1 MLIIPLH
8 QKLTLARFPWV
19 TALLIIANILVYIGP
34 QSRDERAYRDAAEF
48 YQRSGLLELELPWL
62 ERHLVSRDRADMA
75 AMLAQLPS
83 PAQAQLAVQVQAL
96 DPKFSERIAGAP
108 FYDDG
113 DSRTAVWRARRNE
126 FEIRLSRAFTPKYA
140 LKFHAPALGQ
150 HFSSMFLHGSAGHLI
165 GNMVF
170 LALLGLMTEAA
181 LGPLLFLAVYLVGGY
196 GAALVSAWSHFG
208 EFGSLLGASGAIAA
222 LMGACCV
229 VWGMRRIRVFYWLFF
244 IFDYVRVPALYLL
257 PVWLGWEL
265 YQMLSMPESN
275 VAFDAHAGG
284 IITGALATFGV
295 RKLGWERREVL
306 DEAREPETLTDYYAS
321 TRDALGK
328 LEFALA
334 RERSEQLVVQH
345 ANEREAWL
353 LRLRAWQDRTQDS
366 QWHEAARKLLVGGL
380 QPPARPDED
389 IALFNEY
396 LIGSGHRPRL
406 SEHDLVVIGSRWL
419 GGARREAAEPI
430 VRVLLS
436 APEPSESAR
445 KLALRLALASHEDHD
460 DEAARRI
467 CEWLMGRCPGSEEA
481 RKLQQLLA

>member
-19 TALLIIANILVYIGP
+19 TALLIVINVLVYIGP
-34 QSRDERAYRDAAEF
+34 QSRDPRAYEAAAEY

-62 ERHLVSRDRADMA
+62 KRHLESRRRADMV
-75 AMLAQLPS
+75 AMLDRLLP
-83 PAQAQLAVQVQAL
+83 PAQARFAVQVQAL
-96 DPKFSERIAGAP
+96 DPEFAERIAGAP
-108 FYDDG
+108 FHEDG
-113 DSRTAVWRARRNE
+113 DPRTAAWRAQRNE
-126 FEIRLSRAFTPKYA
+126 FEIRLSRAFTPRYA
-140 LKFHAPALGQ
+140 LRFHAPAFAQ
-150 HFSSMFLHGSAGHLI
+150 HLSSMFLHGSADHLL
-165 GNMVF
+165 GNMIF

-196 GAALVSAWSHFG
+196 GAAVVSVWNHFG
-208 EFGSLLGASGAIAA
+208 EFGSLVGASGAIAA

-229 VWGMRRIRVFYWLFF
+229 VWGMRKIRVFYWLFF

-265 YQMLSMPESN
+265 YQMLSMPDSK

-284 IITGALATFGV
+284 IVTGALVTFGI

-306 DEAREPETLTDYYAS
+306 DEAREPAVVTDYYTP

-328 LEFALA
+328 LEFPLA
-334 RERSEQLVVQH
+334 RERSDRLIARH
-345 ANEREAWL
+345 PDEREAWL
-353 LRLRAWQDRTQDS
+353 LRLRAWRDRSSDL

-380 QPPARPDED
+380 QPPAGVDDD

-406 SEHDLVVIGSRWL
+406 SAEDLLAIGARWL
-419 GGARREAAEPI
+419 AGGRREAAEPI
-430 VRVLLS
+430 VQVLLNS
-436 APEPSESAR
+436 GAPGEPAR
-445 KLALRLALASHEDHD
+445 KLALRLALASHEAKDLD
-460 DEAARRI
+460 AARNI
-467 CEWLMGRCPGSEEA
+467 CEWLHIRCADSEEA
-481 RKLQQLLA
+481 RKLQRLLV